1 MGRGVFADE
10 LAGGDGSA
18 KSLAKTKTNQA
29 ERAKSKAKQPQGGG
43 GPAFTMPKFEM
54 PNPFGGKPA
63 NN

>member
-10 LAGGDGSA
+10 LTGGDGSA
-18 KSLAKTKTNQA
+18 QSLAKTKAKQA
-29 ERAKSKAKQPQGGG
+29 AKSKAKQPQGGG

-54 PNPFGGKPA
+54 PNPFQKPA